1 MLPHVRNIGI
11 RGALRLQRGV
21 VLFISLIV
29 LVALSLAGIALVRSV
44 DTNILIAGNL
54 AFKQGA
60 TVAADSASETARRWL
75 LASAVTSLY
84 SDSTSAGYYS
94 AIQTGFNPKTFN
106 WTTGGKTL
114 ATDAAGYTST
124 YVIHRLCELS
134 GDPSGIDCVKAG
146 NSGKTGSSFGAVSY
160 GAYALQLS
168 GTAPAYRITTR
179 VLGPKNTV
187 SYVQEVVIP

>member
-1 MLPHVRNIGI
+1 MQCVGRIV
-11 RGALRLQRGV
+11 RGAPNRQRGV

-29 LVALSLAGIALVRSV
+29 LVALSMAGIALVRSV
-44 DTNILIAGNL
+44 DTNILVAGNL

-60 TVAADSASETARRWL
+60 TVAADNASETARRWL
-75 LASAVTSLY
+75 IASAVTTRY
-84 SDSTSAGYYS
+84 TDSTSAGYYAS
-94 AIQTGFNPKTFN
+94 IQTGFDPKTFN
-106 WTTGGKTL
+106 WANGKTM
-114 ATDAAGYTST
+114 AADAAGYTPT
-124 YVIHRLCELS
+124 YVIHRLCEQA
-134 GDPSGIDCVKAG
+134 GDPSAIDCVKAG